1 MLFYME
7 DRGPLRRGH
16 MRLRAILAGA
26 GSLLDLWGASAII
39 QPPMR
44 PRAST
49 VAEALSG
56 DSAKIGEDLGRVYKR
71 ERGKAA

>member
-16 MRLRAILAGA
+16 MRLRAIMAGA

-44 PRAST
+44 PRSQT

-56 DSAKIGEDLGRVYKR
+56 DSAKIGGDLRRVYER
-71 ERGKAA
+71 ERGKTA